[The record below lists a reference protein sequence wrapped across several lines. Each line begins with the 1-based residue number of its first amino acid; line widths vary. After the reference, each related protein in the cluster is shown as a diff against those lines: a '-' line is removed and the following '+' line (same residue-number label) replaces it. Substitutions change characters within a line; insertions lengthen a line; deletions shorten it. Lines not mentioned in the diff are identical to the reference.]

1 MPIPLRVQAGAW
13 SGWGVDISFDAGI
26 EQALAAVAERALR
39 RGALAGMELLLL
51 ETLRLTRASGAA
63 LFDGRTCVARV
74 GTQAARFPSG
84 TGRRLRLWPETP
96 GHLDDSLLERLSTLG
111 GALLV
116 AHARESS
123 AQARHARLLSARRRL
138 EQEVARWEVRRSLA
152 AHDLRTPLMVVRGY
166 VDMMLK
172 GHAGPLCATMQR
184 YLDRV
189 ARATQDQ
196 RAVIDQRLGRNPITD
211 LGPLLHAVLSPH
223 AKQSPRWELTLVL
236 SERPMRVRA
245 SAAQLDAWV
254 RALARALASTRSTSV
269 WLTAVAVEATRCWQ
283 LDLRMQGG
291 HAPAERPLA
300 VVREHTRRLGG
311 SLRAPSSDARSWV
324 IQLPA
329 EAGAET
335 P

>member
-1 MPIPLRVQAGAW
+1 MPIPLRVHAGAW
-13 SGWGVDISFDAGI
+13 SGWGVDIAFDAGI

-51 ETLRLTRASGAA
+51 ETLRLTSASGAA
-63 LFDGRTCVARV
+63 LFDGNTCVARA
-74 GTQAARFPSG
+74 GTHAAGFPSS
-84 TGRRLRLWPETP
+84 TGRRLRLWPERT
-96 GHLDDSLLERLSTLG
+96 GHQDSALLERLSAFG
-111 GALLV
+111 GALLA
-116 AHARESS
+116 AHARETS
-123 AQARHARLLSARRRL
+123 AQARHARLLSARRTL

-172 GHAGPLCATMQR
+172 GHAGPLCSTMQR
-184 YLDRV
+184 YLDRM

-196 RAVIDQRLGRNPITD
+196 RAVIDQRLGRNPTTD
-211 LGPLLHAVLSPH
+211 LSPLLHKVLSPH
-223 AKQSPRWELTLVL
+223 AKQSPRWELTLAL
-236 SERPMRVRA
+236 PDRPMRVRA
-245 SAAQLDAWV
+245 SASQLEAWV
-254 RALARALASTRSTSV
+254 RVLARALATTRATSV
-269 WLTAVAVEATRCWQ
+269 WLLASRIDATRCWQ
-283 LDLRMQGG
+283 LELRMQGG

-311 SLRAPSSDARSWV
+311 TLRAPTEDARPWV

-329 EAGAET
+329 EAGAEA